1 MIKSGLYEKAGEFY
15 ERMNLL
21 NKALEAYC
29 KGNAYNKAVA
39 LGKRTNQGLVIKL
52 EERWGD
58 WLVS

>member
-1 MIKSGLYEKAGEFY
+1 LIKSGLYEKAGEFY

-39 LGKRTNQGLVIKL
+39 LGKRTN
-52 EERWGD
+52 
-58 WLVS
+58 